1 MKTYNNHPQWHNQ
14 PLRLSKKDI
23 HNPHRVFED
32 FFDNYHL
39 QDVRHITWKWLAAVI
54 SSPGSIS
61 DDPLERS
68 NDIFFYEKIEKL
80 IEAALVIHR
89 RARSKSKK
97 SFR

>member
-54 SSPGSIS
+54 SSPGS
-61 DDPLERS
+61 
-68 NDIFFYEKIEKL
+68 DIFFYEKIEKL